1 MPPRAD
7 FIKVS
12 LGIPELSILEIN
24 EQADKIIVMVKRR
37 HDFEICPGCGRLSDR
52 RHSEWTSTVQ
62 DLPMSGKK
70 VFLKVVKRR
79 FRCLNG
85 CRVFSEIFG
94 SLDFYQRQTKR
105 FQDHIQK
112 NGLGISV
119 KKNSMD
125 MMVGYKVAER
135 IYNERALA
143 SAKCLG
149 KQALPAVLG
158 IDEFRGKK
166 NMRYHLS
173 LTDMSE
179 KGAAKL
185 WDIFPRKDC
194 VDFIGRFKRYSRE
207 ECKAVVAVVH
217 DMDQGLRSW
226 TRILF
231 PLAIHVA
238 DKFHVVRCL
247 HKHFERVRQNE
258 MERDFKKRQ
267 AISGTYY
274 LFKKR
279 KEKLSDEQKNKI
291 ETAINASPLLKT
303 AYEFKEDFMSWYD
316 QPKRRSFAKDELD
329 VLNDRLEKIKYMKR
343 FKWALVNWH
352 DEILNYFA
360 TGYTNAYTEG
370 LNNKL
375 KVIRRTAFGYRN
387 FEHYRARVLLE
398 CRA

>member
-1 MPPRAD
+1 MPSQTD
-7 FIKVS
+7 HIKVS
-12 LGIPELSILEIN
+12 LGIKELSVEGVD
-24 EQADKIIVMVKRR
+24 EMRDKIIVAVKRR
-37 HDFEICPGCGRLSDR
+37 DDFEICPRCGRMSDR
-52 RHSEWTSTVQ
+52 QHSQWVCTVQ
-62 DLPMSGKK
+62 DYPLSGKK
-70 VFLKVVKRR
+70 VFLKVIKRR

-119 KKNSMD
+119 KKNSKD
-125 MMVGYKVAER
+125 MLIGYKVAER
-135 IYNERALA
+135 IYNERSAQSLA
-143 SAKCLG
+143 NRG
-149 KQALPAVLG
+149 KQRLPRVLG

-173 LTDMSE
+173 LTNLSDKS
-179 KGAAKL
+179 AAKL

-194 VDFIGRFKRYSRE
+194 VDFIGRFKKYSRE
-207 ECKAVVAVVH
+207 ECKAVEVVVH

-231 PLAIHVA
+231 PKAIHVA

-258 MERDFKKRQ
+258 MEKDFKKRR

-279 KEKLSDEQKNKI
+279 QEKLSDEEKNKI
-291 ETAINASPLLKT
+291 ETAICASPLLKT
-303 AYEFKEDFMSWYD
+303 AYEFKEDFMAWYD
-316 QPKRRSFAKDELD
+316 QPKRRSEAKEELE
-329 VLNDRLEKIKYMKR
+329 VLNFRLKEIKHLKR
-343 FKWALVNWH
+343 FKWALKNWH

-360 TGYTNAYTEG
+360 TGYTNGFTEG
-370 LNNKL
+370 LNNRL
-375 KVIRRTAFGYRN
+375 KVVRRVGYGYRN
-387 FEHYRARVLLE
+387 FENYRARVLLE
-398 CRA
+398 CAA

>member
-1 MPPRAD
+1 M
-7 FIKVS
+7 
-12 LGIPELSILEIN
+12 
-24 EQADKIIVMVKRR
+24 MVKRR

-52 RHSEWTSTVQ
+52 RHSERTSTVQ
-62 DLPMSGKK
+62 DLPMSGKR

-143 SAKCLG
+143 SARCRG
-149 KQALPAVLG
+149 KQPLPVVLG

-247 HKHFERVRQNE
+247 HKHFERVRQKE
-258 MERDFKKRQ
+258 MGRDFKKRQ

-291 ETAINASPLLKT
+291 EAAINASPLLKT

-316 QPKRRSFAKDELD
+316 QPKRRSFAEDELD
-329 VLNDRLEKIKYMKR
+329 VLNDRLEKIKHMRR
-343 FKWALVNWH
+343 FKWALINWH

-370 LNNKL
+370 LNNRL

-387 FEHYRARVLLE
+387 FGHYRARVLLE